1 MGNCNSV
8 ISVTGTPEL
17 LRSRELD
24 KCIRADEKQLSKE
37 ARLLLLGAGDSGKS
51 TMLKSMRII
60 HSVHFAPLEIEHFR
74 RLIFTN
80 LIDGIRS
87 VLDFMEDSN
96 LRFANEENIK
106 NIPFIVARIEL
117 SGDECYPTE
126 YYQILRQLWEDGNVK
141 KAIED
146 GHQAA
151 IPENLSYYFSH
162 LDRLFGEDFVPTN
175 QDILHCRNKTTGISE
190 TQFPV
195 KDRIYRIFDV
205 GGQRSERKK
214 WIHCF
219 ENVTAVFFIVAIS
232 GYDCC
237 LSEDRESNQMQESLN
252 LFGSICNSP
261 WFTRT
266 SMILFLN
273 KMDIFKQRIEK
284 SPIRTHFPD
293 FQGPE
298 GDLEKAKIFFKS
310 KFLRLNRS
318 KTKEIYANYTN
329 ATDTDLL
336 KVVMSSV
343 NDIILSNN
351 MRGGGLL

>member
-1 MGNCNSV
+1 MGNCNS
-8 ISVTGTPEL
+8 ISVTESPEL
-17 LRSRELD
+17 HHSRELD
-24 KCIRADEKQLSKE
+24 KCIRADEKQMSKE
-37 ARLLLLGAGDSGKS
+37 AKLLLLGAGDSGKS
-51 TMLKSMRII
+51 TILKSMRII
-60 HSVHFAPLEIEHFR
+60 HSVPFASLEIEHFR

-80 LIDGIRS
+80 LIDGIRL
-87 VLDFMEDSN
+87 VLDFMEDAN

-117 SGDECYPTE
+117 SGEESYPSE
-126 YYQILRQLWEDGNVK
+126 YFQILNQLWEDENVK
-141 KAIED
+141 KAIEI
-146 GHQAA
+146 GHRAA
-151 IPENLSYYFSH
+151 IPENLSYFFGH
-162 LDRLFGEDFVPTN
+162 LNRLFKEDFVPTN
-175 QDILHCRNKTTGISE
+175 QDILHCRNKTTGIIE

-195 KDRIYRIFDV
+195 QDRIYRIFDV

-237 LSEDRESNQMQESLN
+237 LSEDRKSNQMQESLN

-273 KMDIFKQRIEK
+273 KMDIFKERIQK
-284 SPIRTHFPD
+284 SPINSHFPD
-293 FQGPE
+293 FHGPE
-298 GDLEKAKIFFKS
+298 GDLEMAKTFFKN

-329 ATDTDLL
+329 ATDTGLL
-336 KVVMSSV
+336 KIVMASV
-343 NDIILSNN
+343 NDIILSSH
-351 MRGGGLL
+351 MRGGALL

>member
-8 ISVTGTPEL
+8 VSLPETPEML
-17 LRSRELD
+17 HSRELD

-37 ARLLLLGAGDSGKS
+37 AKLLLLGAGDSGKS

-60 HSVHFAPLEIEHFR
+60 HSVPFAPLEIEHFR

-87 VLDFMEDSN
+87 MLDFMEDSN
-96 LRFANEENIK
+96 LRFANEKNIK
-106 NIPFIVARIEL
+106 SIPFIVARIEL
-117 SGDECYPTE
+117 SGDEPYPTE
-126 YYQILRQLWEDGNVK
+126 YHQILQNLWQDENVK
-141 KAIED
+141 KAIQSS
-146 GHQAA
+146 HQAA
-151 IPENLSYYFSH
+151 IPENLTYYFNH
-162 LDRLFGEDFVPTN
+162 LDRLFDENFTPTN
-175 QDILHCRNKTTGISE
+175 QDILHCRNKTTGIVE

-195 KDRIYRIFDV
+195 KDRMYRIFDV

-273 KMDIFKQRIEK
+273 KMDIFRERIEK
-284 SPIRTHFPD
+284 SPIKPHFPD
-293 FQGPE
+293 FPGPE
-298 GDLEKAKIFFKS
+298 GDLETAKLFFKV

-351 MRGGGLL
+351 MRGGALL